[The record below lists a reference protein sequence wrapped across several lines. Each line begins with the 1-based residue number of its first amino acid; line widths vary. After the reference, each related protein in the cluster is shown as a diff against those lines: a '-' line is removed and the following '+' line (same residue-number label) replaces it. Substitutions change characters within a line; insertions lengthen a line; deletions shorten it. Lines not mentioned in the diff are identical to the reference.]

1 MRQSYGSRR
10 ERRRERELH
19 PINHS
24 VLKSHP
30 SRAQRGRQE
39 DASAQTAAF
48 TVGCWLFIKEITCK
62 VGSQVNAQ
70 KEDLIYK
77 LSLKAQETIFK
88 TQKFLLSALSWLLN
102 SNSPT
107 KALSDHNPRL

>member
-1 MRQSYGSRR
+1 MVVG
-10 ERRRERELH
+10 EKGKERELH

-30 SRAQRGRQE
+30 SQSSERQARRCLCP
-39 DASAQTAAF
+39 DSAF

-62 VGSQVNAQ
+62 VGSQVNTQ
-70 KEDLIYK
+70 NGDLIYK

-88 TQKFLLSALSWLLN
+88 TQKFLLSVLSWLLN